1 MNEKLQKLETEIA
14 KYKTKITE
22 YTARLRELERQK
34 TETENAGIVVLVRDV
49 DITPDELMAFLGAYR
64 GQPGANTPTGGREG
78 ADESM

>member
-1 MNEKLQKLETEIA
+1 
-14 KYKTKITE
+14 
-22 YTARLRELERQK
+22 
-34 TETENAGIVVLVRDV
+34 VLVRDV